1 MTQASKRNYQPK
13 TYKDMKKYNTP
24 TCDIAIVAPEAVI
37 MAASEEIEI
46 PIIIDMSE
54 TIDDESEILTN
65 PQLWDEE
72 DEEGWR

>member
-1 MTQASKRNYQPK
+1 
-13 TYKDMKKYNTP
+13 MKKYNTP

-54 TIDDESEILTN
+54 TIDDESEILSN

-72 DEEGWR
+72 NEEGWR

>member
-1 MTQASKRNYQPK
+1 MR
-13 TYKDMKKYNTP
+13 KYTSP

-54 TIDDESEILTN
+54 TIDDESEILAN

-72 DEEGWR
+72 DEEGWQ